1 MKKIYTTLVLIIGL
15 NIVSPFGFSQ
25 NNQIKIEFIGNASLY
40 MTDGNLHVYVD
51 FPYKSG
57 AHNYMEYD
65 ESQVDRIQEDAIV
78 IFTHRHTDHYSKKL
92 LNNIKGKVYGN
103 WNTETL
109 NELNNS
115 VEGFSVKAI
124 KTPHKF
130 TTKHYSYVITW
141 HNKKIYISGDTGD
154 LEEVSKIKD
163 IDWAFINPWLFMN
176 AQNEKVT
183 IDAKMFG
190 IYHLYPDQKVP
201 EERPDNIVFL
211 KEQNKILLLP
221 Y

>member
-78 IFTHRHTDHYSKKL
+78 IFTHRHADHYSKKL
-92 LNNIKGKVYGN
+92 VNNIKGRVYGN